1 MFKSL
6 KNKKGFTLI
15 ELMIVVAILGILA
28 AVAIPM
34 YINYQNRARMAEA
47 PVSIDAIKKGV
58 ISNLPR
64 TLATT
69 GFFGG
74 KAANEYPVLA
84 VAPAGA
90 LGATTLPWDALT
102 LATGN
107 SAGYAA
113 AVNWN
118 PAGNATFARYAVA
131 SGTAAAG
138 CTIGAETDIDA
149 DGNEHGYALSIG
161 TSTYTGE
168 SVTVVNALP
177 APGSQNVLNE
187 SGGAF

>member
-1 MFKSL
+1 MFTL
-6 KNKKGFTLI
+6 RNKKGFTLI

-34 YINYQNRARMAEA
+34 YINYQNRARMSEA

-64 TLATT
+64 TLAAAGTV
-69 GFFGG
+69 FAG
-74 KAANEYPVLA
+74 KVANQYPVLG
-84 VAPAGA
+84 VAPAGV
-90 LGATTLPWDALT
+90 LGATTLPWGALGGGT
-102 LATGN
+102 N
-107 SAGYAA
+107 SDSYAA

-118 PAGNATFARYAVA
+118 PAGNATFAQYAVA
-131 SGTAAAG
+131 AGTPANG

-149 DGNEHGYALSIG
+149 DAAEHGYALSVG
-161 TSTYTGE
+161 VSTYVGE
-168 SVTVVNALP
+168 AVTVVNALA
-177 APGSQNVLNE
+177 APTAQNVLTE

>member
-1 MFKSL
+1 MFTL
-6 KNKKGFTLI
+6 RNKKGFTLI

-58 ISNLPR
+58 VSNLPR

-69 GFFGG
+69 GFFAG

-90 LGATTLPWDALT
+90 LTSTTLTWDPLT
-102 LATGN
+102 TAAGN

-131 SGTAAAG
+131 AGTPAAG

-149 DGNEHGYALSIG
+149 DANEHGYALSIG
-161 TSTYTGE
+161 TSTYVGE
-168 SVTVVNALP
+168 AVTVVNALAAP
-177 APGSQNVLNE
+177 AAQNVLTE